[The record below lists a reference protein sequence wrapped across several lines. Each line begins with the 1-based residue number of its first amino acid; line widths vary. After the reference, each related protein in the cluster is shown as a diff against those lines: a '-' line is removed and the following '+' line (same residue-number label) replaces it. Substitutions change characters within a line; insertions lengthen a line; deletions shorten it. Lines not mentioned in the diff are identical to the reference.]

1 METLPSV
8 EGVGRRWGATSTVDE
23 VGAHDH
29 LSWTFRDPE
38 SWRRTLTTFFAGASP
53 TERLVYTSPDDEL
66 SMRRDLADL
75 AHVSDLRRSGR
86 LWLVPHAVPPADK
99 ASAVRMSA
107 EFASVVDEA
116 LAAPCTG
123 VRVATRIAP
132 EHLQHDSTDG
142 LASGFAAFELFA
154 DRVISTRPVA
164 ALCGADARLPSTT
177 LDVVQMVHPLRHRG
191 SRAADDA
198 WLFAVDD
205 KVWALAGELDIRNR
219 AASTDALSSLRYAN
233 LAATHAEADCH
244 LDLRYLGFI
253 DIRGM
258 GTLVDLA
265 RDLAPGQLV
274 LHNAAGLL
282 RKVLDE
288 LWPSAANPGIRIA
301 TTP

>member
-1 METLPSV
+1 METLHSA
-8 EGVGRRWGATSTVDE
+8 EGVGRRWGATGTAE
-23 VGAHDH
+23 NLGPHDH

-38 SWRRTLTTFFAGASP
+38 SWRRTLTAFFAAASP
-53 TERLVYTSPDDEL
+53 TQRLVYTSPDDER
-66 SMRRDLADL
+66 SMLRDLADL
-75 AHVSDLRRSGR
+75 PDAPELRRSGR
-86 LWLVPHAVPPADK
+86 LWVVPHAVPPTDK
-99 ASAVRMSA
+99 ASAVRLSA
-107 EFASVVDEA
+107 EFASVVDDA
-116 LAAPCTG
+116 LAAPCTA

-132 EHLQHDSTDG
+132 EHLHHDSTDG

-205 KVWALAGELDIRNR
+205 RVWALAGELDIRNR
-219 AASTDALSSLRYAN
+219 TASTDALSSLRYAH
-233 LAATHAEADCH
+233 LVAGPADADCH
-244 LDLRYLGFI
+244 LDLRHLEFI

-288 LWPSAANPGIRIA
+288 LWPSAASPGIRIA